1 MIYRKLIIFRMYIK
15 RKILNEA
22 GFGMEETLYR
32 IEIHK
37 DEDSYL
43 GKIHTN
49 LGSIIEFKNNTL
61 ELLLKDLINDM
72 NLESDTYL
80 KSTKIFRENKGEI

>member
-1 MIYRKLIIFRMYIK
+1 
-15 RKILNEA
+15 
-22 GFGMEETLYR
+22 MEETLYR

-37 DEDSYL
+37 DEDSFL

-49 LGSIIEFKNNTL
+49 LGNIVEFKNHTI

-72 NLESDTYL
+72 NLESDTFL
-80 KSTKIFRENKGEI
+80 NSTKIFRENKGEI

>member
-1 MIYRKLIIFRMYIK
+1 
-15 RKILNEA
+15 
-22 GFGMEETLYR
+22 MEETLYR

-37 DEDSYL
+37 DEDLFL

-49 LGSIIEFKNNTL
+49 IGRIAEFKNHTI

-72 NLESDTYL
+72 SLTSDTFL
-80 KSTKIFRENKGEI
+80 DSTKIFSENKGEL